1 MLEKEPPGNNNPLL
15 KMDNVILSPHNGV
28 GVRAVRSGA
37 QAACRAGT
45 GAGAGRQVADELRQP
60 VGAAEHRSC
69 GAGSRCR
76 WSAGR
81 IPDFDLSGRLA
92 LVTGSSRGIGWAI
105 AKGLAEA
112 GARVILHGRDAA
124 ALQARAVEF
133 GNHATALAFDVTDA
147 AAVRTA
153 FSQIERLDI
162 LVNNAGIIPRK
173 PVLETT
179 DEDWQSVID
188 SNLTAYFRLSR
199 EAARL
204 MVPQGRGRII
214 MVSSIMGL
222 LARPTIPG
230 YVTSKSA
237 LHGLTRALAV
247 ELAPHGITVNALAPG
262 FVPTDATA
270 ALHDDPKFN
279 EWISSRAPLGRWCAP
294 EELAG
299 PAVFLASDAASYV
312 TGHVLVVDGGLT
324 AAL

>member
-1 MLEKEPPGNNNPLL
+1 
-15 KMDNVILSPHNGV
+15 VT
-28 GVRAVRSGA
+28 A
-37 QAACRAGT
+37 T
-45 GAGAGRQVADELRQP
+45 
-60 VGAAEHRSC
+60 
-69 GAGSRCR
+69 
-76 WSAGR
+76 
-81 IPDFDLSGRLA
+81 FDLTNRLA

-105 AKGLAEA
+105 AQGLAAA
-112 GARVILHGRDAA
+112 GARVLLHGRNPA
-124 ALQARAVEF
+124 ALRSRAAEL
-133 GNHATALAFDVTDA
+133 GRNTGALAFDVTDA
-147 AAVRTA
+147 AAVLGA
-153 FSQIERLDI
+153 FRRIHAEHGRLDI

-173 PVLETT
+173 AVLETT
-179 DEDWQSVID
+179 DEDWQAVID

-204 MVPQGRGRII
+204 MVPAKSGRII

-230 YVTSKSA
+230 YVTTKSA

-270 ALHDDPKFN
+270 ALHADPKFN
-279 EWISSRAPLGRWCAP
+279 EWIATRAPLGRWCDPA
-294 EELAG
+294 ELAG

>member
-1 MLEKEPPGNNNPLL
+1 MTA
-15 KMDNVILSPHNGV
+15 S
-28 GVRAVRSGA
+28 
-37 QAACRAGT
+37 
-45 GAGAGRQVADELRQP
+45 
-60 VGAAEHRSC
+60 
-69 GAGSRCR
+69 
-76 WSAGR
+76 
-81 IPDFDLSGRLA
+81 FDLSGRLA

-105 AKGLAEA
+105 AQGLAEA
-112 GARVILHGRDAA
+112 GARILLHGRDVE
-124 ALQARAVEF
+124 ALQSRAAEL
-133 GNHATALAFDVTDA
+133 GRDAGTLAFDVTDA
-147 AAVRTA
+147 AAVLAA
-153 FSQIERLDI
+153 FGRIQAEHGRLDI

-179 DEDWQSVID
+179 DEDWQAVID
-188 SNLTAYFRLSR
+188 ANLTAYFRLSR

-204 MVPQGRGRII
+204 MVPAKRGRII

-230 YVTSKSA
+230 YVTTKSA

-270 ALHDDPKFN
+270 ALHADPKFN
-279 EWISSRAPLGRWCAP
+279 EWIATRAPLGRWCEPA
-294 EELAG
+294 ELAG
-299 PAVFLASDAASYV
+299 PAVFLASDAASYI

>member
-1 MLEKEPPGNNNPLL
+1 MEAL
-15 KMDNVILSPHNGV
+15 
-28 GVRAVRSGA
+28 RA
-37 QAACRAGT
+37 RAG
-45 GAGAGRQVADELRQP
+45 EL
-60 VGAAEHRSC
+60 G
-69 GAGSRCR
+69 G
-76 WSAGR
+76 
-81 IPDFDLSGRLA
+81 D
-92 LVTGSSRGIGWAI
+92 AI
-105 AKGLAEA
+105 
-112 GARVILHGRDAA
+112 
-124 ALQARAVEF
+124 
-133 GNHATALAFDVTDA
+133 ALAFDVTDA
-147 AAVRTA
+147 AAVRA
-153 FSQIERLDI
+153 GFAQIERLDI

-230 YVTSKSA
+230 YVTAKSA

-247 ELAPHGITVNALAPG
+247 ELAPNGITVNALAPG

-270 ALHDDPKFN
+270 GLHADPKFN
-279 EWISSRAPLGRWCAP
+279 EWISGRAPLGRWCAP

>member
-1 MLEKEPPGNNNPLL
+1 
-15 KMDNVILSPHNGV
+15 
-28 GVRAVRSGA
+28 
-37 QAACRAGT
+37 
-45 GAGAGRQVADELRQP
+45 
-60 VGAAEHRSC
+60 
-69 GAGSRCR
+69 
-76 WSAGR
+76 
-81 IPDFDLSGRLA
+81 
-92 LVTGSSRGIGWAI
+92 
-105 AKGLAEA
+105 
-112 GARVILHGRDAA
+112 
-124 ALQARAVEF
+124 LQARAVEF
-133 GNHATALAFDVTDA
+133 GNNATALAFDVTDA
-147 AAVRTA
+147 AAVRAA

-188 SNLTAYFRLSR
+188 ANLTSYFRMSR

-247 ELAPHGITVNALAPG
+247 ELAPHGVTVNSLAPG

-270 ALHDDPKFN
+270 ALHADAKFN
-279 EWISSRAPLGRWCAP
+279 EWISGRAPLGRWCAP

-299 PAVFLASDAASYV
+299 PAVFLASNAASYV